1 MCRRTAKTPAMAL
14 EKRGRVR
21 QSDHVLRIGM
31 MSPMVVSGGRMAV
44 VFATR
49 ACLHLLGLRSFV
61 DPSLLQIF
69 LLKCLKTCRHRKQ
82 LGPESQACEIKTM
95 VRYKNNR
102 NKLHL
107 PILKTFRRQRKE
119 KQRTTMIENNKIY
132 KNSKISSAN
141 TGIKF
146 QNKLGKKRMSV
157 GTARR
162 RPTWRWTRR

>member
-31 MSPMVVSGGRMAV
+31 MSPMVVRGGRMAV
-44 VFATR
+44 VFVTR

-61 DPSLLQIF
+61 DPCLLQIF
-69 LLKCLKTCRHRKQ
+69 LLKCLKKCRYQKQ
-82 LGPESQACEIKTM
+82 LGPESQACKIKTM
-95 VRYKNNR
+95 ARYMNNR
-102 NKLHL
+102 NKIHL

-146 QNKLGKKRMSV
+146 QNKLGKKRM
-157 GTARR
+157 
-162 RPTWRWTRR
+162 